1 MKALHLLA
9 AAAGVITSAVV
20 SAQTTIG
27 WNFGTGTA
35 SLLASSGAP
44 VDNLTIGSIGSFTGQ
59 TLTTNLTSPSSGYT
73 GASGNM
79 SGSFAAVAGVFNVSS
94 SSAFTITLTPAA
106 GHQVSIT
113 SLSLGSRST
122 GSGPTTLALRT
133 SADGF
138 ASDAFSTSVSTGGTW
153 ALIQTGA
160 LSNINGTSSDPLTIR
175 IYGYGGTSAS
185 AGNWRLDDVS
195 MTVSMSA
202 VPEPSTYAAISG
214 AAALLGALW
223 HRRRRQGPPVAES
236 VVASTR

>member
-1 MKALHLLA
+1 MKALHLIA
-9 AAAGVITSAVV
+9 ASAGVLAGTVV

-35 SLLASSGAP
+35 SLLVSSGAP

-59 TLTTNLTSPSSGYT
+59 TLNTNLTSPSSVYT
-73 GASGNM
+73 GASGGM

-106 GHQVSIT
+106 GYQVSIT

-122 GSGPTTLALRT
+122 NSGPTTLALRT

-153 ALIQTGA
+153 ALVQTGA
-160 LSNINGTSSDPLTIR
+160 LSNITGTSSDPLTIR

-185 AGNWRLDDVS
+185 GGNWRFDDVS

-214 AAALLGALW
+214 AAALFGAMW
-223 HRRRRQGPPVAES
+223 HRRRRRTAPTAEPTI
-236 VVASTR
+236 ASTR